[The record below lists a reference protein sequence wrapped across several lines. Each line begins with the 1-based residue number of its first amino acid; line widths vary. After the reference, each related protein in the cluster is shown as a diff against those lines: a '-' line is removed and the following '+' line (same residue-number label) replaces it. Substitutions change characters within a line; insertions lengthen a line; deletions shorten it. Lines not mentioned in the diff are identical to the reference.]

1 MSVATS
7 FHEERAVGERDRRS
21 SCSVTAPGS
30 GVGGAD
36 AARSR
41 STRRGRPPMSASN
54 SPFLEFTSPRS
65 SRDPLARRPRA
76 RRIVVVPMFIAQGG
90 HLKADLPKLVTA
102 ARVRHPGCEIV
113 QTLAVGE
120 ADPVIAAMADYARRC
135 ATGDVG

>member
-1 MSVATS
+1 MSGD
-7 FHEERAVGERDRRS
+7 RAVVLFGHGARDPAWAEPMRR
-21 SCSVTAPGS
+21 VRDQLVAGAPDV
-30 GVGGAD
+30 GVELA
-36 AARSR
+36 
-41 STRRGRPPMSASN
+41 
-54 SPFLEFTSPRS
+54 FLEFIEPTLDVAIHS
-65 SRDPLARRPRA
+65 LVARGA